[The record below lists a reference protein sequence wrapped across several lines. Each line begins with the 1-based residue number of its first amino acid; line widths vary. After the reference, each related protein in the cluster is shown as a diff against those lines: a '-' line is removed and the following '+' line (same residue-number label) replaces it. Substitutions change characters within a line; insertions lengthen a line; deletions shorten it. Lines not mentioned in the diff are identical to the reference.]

1 MIVHTRW
8 LSLLLFAIPM
18 PPAVA
23 QRHADLNPVE
33 VDQLRDTAMEPERR
47 LKLYIDF
54 ARQRLAK
61 LDQIRSNPKMSVVER
76 SSATHDGLQ
85 DFLDVYDELNDNVD
99 TYADRKNDIRKP
111 LRAVMEADNEF
122 QSKLRALQDSATA
135 SQEDTKLYDFVLS
148 NALDTIKESI
158 NDHRQL
164 MQEQEEAAKH
174 KKKKP

>member
-1 MIVHTRW
+1 MIVHARW
-8 LSLLLFAIPM
+8 LSFLLVAIPM
-18 PPAVA
+18 ATAVA

-33 VDQLRDTAMEPERR
+33 VNQLRDTAMEPEKR

-61 LDQIRSNPKMSVVER
+61 LDQIRSNPKMGITER
-76 SSATHDGLQ
+76 GSATHDGLQ

-111 LRAVMEADNEF
+111 LKVVMDADNEF
-122 QSKLRALQDSATA
+122 QAKLRALQDSAA
-135 SQEDTKLYDFVLS
+135 SSKEDTKPYDFVLS

-164 MQEQEEAAKH
+164 MQEQAEAAKH
-174 KKKKP
+174 KKKKQ